1 MPIWRPR
8 MAATLTVPILGTREQ
23 RIRQERSDELVTLP
37 VRPRSARLLANDHN
51 HADELTL
58 KLDWT
63 EAGVDPRLLDDA
75 VVAFYLGNADDF
87 GRWEP
92 SEKNCRFI
100 GLGRKVEA
108 ARSSGEAAT
117 VEIEAVDY
125 TTLFLEARPF
135 GSSGIPEFKQ
145 TLEEAWR
152 RIVSQTPGAER
163 LADRLELRG
172 LNGVPKLSE
181 AVGERFK
188 KLARVPANP
197 ETDAWAVWQQCCG
210 MLGLVSFFE
219 LDRCIVTTSTALY
232 TEKDPPVL
240 MWGLNLLDWT
250 ESRDTTVAGKGIG
263 VASYDPLSQ
272 RTLEAYYPP
281 KRDPK
286 ATSKVI
292 AATPQGAQVPPA
304 HFERRDWYAFPGIT
318 DQAALD
324 RVARRIYEERS
335 RQELLGRATTKEWS
349 VDRLSSGSPF
359 ELVDLRAGQ
368 CVQVAVDPRDRLL
381 LASLG
386 SEQEQ
391 RGYLVQRGYTAAV
404 ADLIIRNLG
413 NLAGLSSIYFARN
426 VTTELTLER
435 DTGSFQ
441 VEVEY
446 VNRIQIDG
454 DT

>member
-1 MPIWRPR
+1 MPLWRPR
-8 MAATLTVPILGTREQ
+8 MAATLTVPVLGTREQ
-23 RIRQERSDELVTLP
+23 RIRQERSDELITLP
-37 VRPRSARLLANDHN
+37 VRPRSARHVANDHN
-51 HADELTL
+51 HADEVTLT
-58 KLDWT
+58 LDWT
-63 EAGVDPRLLDDA
+63 EAGVDPRLLDNA
-75 VVAFYLGNADDF
+75 VVAFYLDNADDF

-92 SEKNCRFI
+92 SERNCRFMGI
-100 GLGRKVEA
+100 ARRVEA
-108 ARSSGEAAT
+108 HRASGEAAT
-117 VEIEAVDY
+117 VEIEAADY

-163 LADRLELRG
+163 LADRLVLRG
-172 LNGVPKLSE
+172 LEGTPKLAD
-181 AVGERFK
+181 AVGERFR

-232 TEKDPPVL
+232 TEDDPPVL
-240 MWGLNLLDWT
+240 MWGSNLLDWT
-250 ESRDTTVAGKGIG
+250 ESRDATVAGKGVG
-263 VASYDPLSQ
+263 VASFDPLAQ
-272 RTLEAYYPP
+272 VTLEAYFPP

-286 ATSKVI
+286 AAKKTVQ
-292 AATPQGAQVPPA
+292 ATPQGTEVPPS

-335 RQELLGRATTKEWS
+335 RQELLGRAVTKEWA
-349 VDRLSSGSPF
+349 VERLTTQAPF
-359 ELVDLRAGQ
+359 ELANLRAGQ
-368 CVQVAVDPRDRLL
+368 CVQVVIDPRDRLL
-381 LASLG
+381 LASMG

-391 RGYLVQRGYTAAV
+391 RGYLEQRGYTAPV
-404 ADLIIRNLG
+404 ADLIVRNLG
-413 NLAGLSSIYFARN
+413 NLAGLSSIYFARS
-426 VTTELTLER
+426 VTTELTLEN
-435 DTGSFQ
+435 DTGSFST
-441 VEVEY
+441 EVEY

>member
-1 MPIWRPR
+1 
-8 MAATLTVPILGTREQ
+8 MAATLTIPVLGTREQ

-37 VRPRSARLLANDHN
+37 VRPRGARLLANDHN

-58 KLDWT
+58 TLDWT

-92 SEKNCRFI
+92 SERNCRFMGI
-100 GLGRKVEA
+100 SRRVEA
-108 ARSSGEAAT
+108 SRSSGKAAT

-135 GSSGIPEFKQ
+135 GTSGIPEFSQ
-145 TLEEAWR
+145 TLEEAWQ

-172 LNGVPKLSE
+172 LSVAPKLAD
-181 AVGERFK
+181 AVGERFR
-188 KLARVPANP
+188 KLAKVPANP

-232 TEKDPPVL
+232 SEADPPVL

-250 ESRDTTVAGKGIG
+250 ETRDATVAGKGVG
-263 VASYDPLSQ
+263 AASYDPLSQ
-272 RTLEAYYPP
+272 RTLESYYPP

-286 ATSKVI
+286 AEKKTVK
-292 AATPQGAQVPPA
+292 ATPQGTEVPPS
-304 HFERRDWYAFPGIT
+304 HFERRDWYALPGIT

-324 RVARRIYEERS
+324 RVTRRIYEERS
-335 RQELLGRATTKEWS
+335 RQELQGRATTKEWA
-349 VDRLSSGSPF
+349 VERLTTHAPF
-359 ELVDLRAGQ
+359 ELAELRAGQ
-368 CVQVAVDPRDRLL
+368 CVQVALDPRDRLL
-381 LASLG
+381 LASIG

-391 RGYLVQRGYTAAV
+391 RSYLEQRGYTAAV
-404 ADLIIRNLG
+404 ADLIVRNLG
-413 NLAGLSSIYFARN
+413 NLVGLSSIYFARS
-426 VTTELTLER
+426 VTTELELEQ

-441 VEVEY
+441 VEVDY